1 MEFLKDIIGVAIP
14 DTDGGLVKYIVKEG
28 ILLEGV

>member
-1 MEFLKDIIGVAIP
+1 MSFLKSIKPIEIP